1 MDIFEIKMDIS
12 DAHCTFRS
20 IPYLSIELCVE
31 IDRIVYENYNINV
44 LFLNLEHMKSLS

>member
-1 MDIFEIKMDIS
+1 MEIS
-12 DAHCTFRS
+12 NAHCTFRS
-20 IPYLSIELCVE
+20 IPYLSIELCVYAK